1 MLLDRRSLLA
11 SLCWMAA
18 SPALAA
24 DAQPELETYER
35 ESGGRIGVYAENL
48 ATGAK
53 LTWRGDERVVMC
65 STFKTPL
72 PARVFA
78 RGDRGQGQISALIPH
93 RPAQPPHHPP
103 GAKPKIRGG
112 AEFSSRHV

>member
-35 ESGGRIGVYAENL
+35 ESGGRIRVYAENL

-53 LTWRGDERVVMC
+53 LAWRADERFVMC
-65 STFKTPL
+65 STFKASL
-72 PARVFA
+72 GACVLARV
-78 RGDRGQGQISALIPH
+78 DRGEDQLAAMIPYGK
-93 RPAQPPHHPP
+93 ADLLGEAP
-103 GAKPKIRGG
+103 GAKPNAARGPKSG
-112 AEFSSRHV
+112 